1 MQNPTLE
8 QAIQFAIEHESP
20 WSRDCT
26 SPNWGVHHPDPVPY
40 NRLRG
45 PVHDRGPE
53 SGTILLKGK
62 TLTSWGEP
70 KRADLTFS
78 VAKTYLALLAGVAF
92 DRGLLKDVNA
102 PIGNT
107 VKGIGFDS
115 GNNALITWEHM
126 LQQTGEWEG
135 TLFGLPDQVDR
146 PVALISAST
155 ARGVSRGDYATGR
168 CFRHLELGG
177 L

>member
-1 MQNPTLE
+1 MQNLTLD
-8 QAIQFAIEHESP
+8 QAIQFAIEHESL

-78 VAKTYLALLAGVAF
+78 VAKTYLALLAGV
-92 DRGLLKDVNA
+92 
-102 PIGNT
+102 
-107 VKGIGFDS
+107 
-115 GNNALITWEHM
+115 
-126 LQQTGEWEG
+126 
-135 TLFGLPDQVDR
+135 
-146 PVALISAST
+146 
-155 ARGVSRGDYATGR
+155 
-168 CFRHLELGG
+168 GG
-177 L
+177 LVGAAARAALASRSSRIANSSMPMSTTPPARFTPIMSQKLRIEAGV